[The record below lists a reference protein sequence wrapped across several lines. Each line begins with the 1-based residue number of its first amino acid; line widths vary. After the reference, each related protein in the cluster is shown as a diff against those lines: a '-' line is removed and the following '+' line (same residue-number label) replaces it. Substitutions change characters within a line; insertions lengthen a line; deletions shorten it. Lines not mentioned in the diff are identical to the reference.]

1 MECVLVA
8 VFKQKKGI
16 VSFVQARIVYPDER
30 RMEGTQSQNVDEM
43 SGSVS
48 QSQT

>member
-8 VFKQKKGI
+8 ILKKKKGM

-30 RMEGTQSQNVDEM
+30 WIEGTQSQNVDEM
-43 SGSVS
+43 NGSVS